1 MGEEGVMQCRSLLDG
16 PHGNNNN
23 SSEYLQQVTYLF
35 FCMHLGVLD
44 VKLVASPILFHQLI
58 IFLLLFLNTNKNVGG
73 M

>member
-23 SSEYLQQVTYLF
+23 SSEYLQQV
-35 FCMHLGVLD
+35 
-44 VKLVASPILFHQLI
+44 I
-58 IFLLLFLNTNKNVGG
+58 IFTHIYFLFCLLFLLNALG